1 MPFQVSPGVAITEK
15 DLTTVIPNISTTIG
29 GIVIRGE
36 WGPCNERVRIES
48 ENELV
53 KLFGQPKDNNFEYF
67 WPAANYLAYS
77 NNLLVVRAIDTT
89 DAKNGAVGT
98 IANST
103 SVLAENA
110 DSYDVG
116 VAGNVF
122 SDQLF
127 VAKFPGT
134 KGDSLKVL
142 AIDSLGWEVA
152 VAKASNDRTP
162 DERLFLANFNSAP
175 ATSYDVAQNNGWD
188 GITTDFI
195 EYTPDPGND
204 TTVFVDG
211 DTITQGTAT
220 GTVVA
225 ISGVTYDENSTFV
238 AYTPVSGT
246 FTTTDGVIVSN
257 NSTPKT
263 ITATKVVKNSP
274 VTQNND
280 ELHILVLDEDGK
292 FSNVAGEILE
302 VWSFLSKAKDAK
314 RQDGSSNYVSQV
326 LRNESNYVYLGK
338 SPVLTST
345 STDSGSEVD
354 AGVNKSGV
362 VFKRFPGIIGG
373 SLLGGNDGTDT
384 TSVQEIS
391 AYNLFSNPDVVDVTL
406 MIAGGSASADT
417 VVGKHII
424 QNIADVRKD
433 CVAIVS
439 PQKSSVVGRTSNDD
453 IVERLIAD
461 KSALGA
467 SNYGV
472 MDSAW
477 KYQYDRYRDI
487 FVNVPMNGDIAG
499 LMARTDYNQDPWF
512 SPAGFSRGT
521 IKNIVKPTWEPS
533 RTDRDE
539 LYKISINPL
548 VSQTGSGVVL
558 FGDKTMQ
565 LIPSAFDRINVR
577 RLFIIL
583 EKAIAVAAKQMLFEF
598 NDTFTRSQFVNII
611 APFLREV
618 QGRRGITDFK
628 IVCDET
634 NNTGQIIDT
643 NNFVGDIFVKPTRS
657 INFVQLNFV
666 AARSDVSFSEIGG

>member
-15 DLTTVIPNISTTIG
+15 DLTTVIPNVSTTIG

-53 KLFGQPKDNNFEYF
+53 KLFGEPKDNNYEYF

-77 NNLLVVRAIDTT
+77 NNLLVVRAIDTS
-89 DAKNGAVGT
+89 DAKNSAVGD
-98 IANST
+98 A
-103 SVLAENA
+103 SVIAENGDA
-110 DSYDVG
+110 YDARVDT
-116 VAGNVF
+116 AAFAN
-122 SDQLF
+122 QLF
-127 VAKFPGT
+127 VAKYPGT

-142 AIDSLGWEVA
+142 AIDSIGWDTA
-152 VAKASNDRTP
+152 VSKESNARTP

-175 ATSYDVAQNNGWD
+175 STSYDVAQNNGWD
-188 GITTDFI
+188 GITTDYLEF
-195 EYTPDPGND
+195 TATGDVSDN
-204 TTVFVDG
+204 VFVDG
-211 DTITQGTAT
+211 DTITQGTGAEQAT
-220 GTVVA
+220 GTVVS

-238 AYTPVSGT
+238 AYSPVSGT
-246 FTTTDGVIVSN
+246 FTTGGGVITSN
-257 NSTPKT
+257 NAASKT

-302 VWSFLSKAKDAK
+302 VWPFLSKAKDAK

-326 LRNESNYVYLGK
+326 LRNESRYVYLGK
-338 SPVLTST
+338 SAVLTST
-345 STDSGSEVD
+345 STETTNAD

-362 VFKRFPGIIGG
+362 VFKRFPDIIGG
-373 SLLGGNDGTDT
+373 SLINGNDGTDT

-406 MIAGGSASADT
+406 MISGGSSSANT
-417 VVGKHII
+417 ITGKHII
-424 QNIADVRKD
+424 QNIAEVRKD

-439 PQKSSVVGRTSNDD
+439 PQKSSVVGQTSNDD
-453 IVERLIAD
+453 IVSSLVAD

-487 FVNVPMNGDIAG
+487 FVNVPMSGDIAG